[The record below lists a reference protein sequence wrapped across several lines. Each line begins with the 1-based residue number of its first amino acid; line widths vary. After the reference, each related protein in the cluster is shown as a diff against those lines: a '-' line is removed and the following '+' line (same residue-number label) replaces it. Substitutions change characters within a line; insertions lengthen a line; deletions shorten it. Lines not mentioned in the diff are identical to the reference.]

1 MLPSLFKKI
10 VGSVRRF
17 IRPSTDTANRPTA
30 NTGNRNY
37 NIQRVKNGT
46 VNRPSSSYVPP
57 HRRSGH
63 SSDRVMPFSDWVVD
77 QKKQKE
83 KRKQESI
90 IAQEKAKASKLEK
103 EKKIRATIA
112 QERASMKKEK
122 KRQEISK
129 ARMEKMKRETIIAR
143 TKAVKETK
151 KQGNLKAFIQQKRRE
166 KKIQRDKNYK
176 EYKDICR
183 GVFEKSFDVE
193 QPIHHMTI
201 PQLRHLSSQAH
212 IWIDK
217 TKQCYT
223 LREKFADM
231 YYNGKSNIPHDLA
244 IETVKAY
251 NKQIVRFKEK
261 IDTII
266 KQKERQQNKKVDMK
280 KRKNMLVPYKILP
293 NGTMVVSDKSLIN
306 KKDPSW
312 SFMSI

>member
-1 MLPSLFKKI
+1 MLPSLFKKL

-37 NIQRVKNGT
+37 NIQRARNDT
-46 VNRPSSSYVPP
+46 VNRPSSSYIPP
-57 HRRSGH
+57 HKRSDH
-63 SSDRVMPFSDWVVD
+63 LPDRVMPFSDWVVE

-90 IAQEKAKASKLEK
+90 TAQEKAKASKLEK
-103 EKKIRATIA
+103 EKKIRANIA
-112 QERASMKKEK
+112 QEKASMKKEK

-143 TKAVKETK
+143 TKADNETK
-151 KQGNLKAFIQQKRRE
+151 KQDNLKAFIQQKRQE
-166 KKIQRDKNYK
+166 IKIQRERNYK

-212 IWIDK
+212 IWFDK

-223 LREKFADM
+223 LREKFTDM

-251 NKQIVRFKEK
+251 NKQIIRFKEK
-261 IDTII
+261 IDTVI
-266 KQKERQQNKKVDMK
+266 KQKERRQNKT
-280 KRKNMLVPYKILP
+280 RKYI
-293 NGTMVVSDKSLIN
+293 
-306 KKDPSW
+306 
-312 SFMSI
+312 